1 MIPDFYIYDNIG
13 YLPEGLHNAKWLE
26 FKEKFDFSFKRKKIL
41 SGILSFGR
49 LIKQAGGKKIYIDG
63 SFVTNKKIPKDWDGC
78 YCMCELNLSIAST
91 LIQNTN
97 INRTKIKKEYFGDVF
112 AEDCI
117 EASSGLPF
125 IDFFQRIRGTDK
137 KKGIIVLDLETMP

>member
-1 MIPDFYIYDNIG
+1 MIPDFYIYDNVG

-26 FKEKFDFSFKRKKIL
+26 FKEKFGFSFKRQKIL

-49 LIKQAGGKKIYIDG
+49 LIKLAGGKKIYIDG

-78 YCMCELNLSIAST
+78 YCMCGLNMSIANK
-91 LIQNTN
+91 LMQNTN
-97 INRTKIKKEYFGDVF
+97 REKIKREYLGDVF

-117 EASSGLPF
+117 EASCGLPF

-137 KKGIIVLDLETMP
+137 KKGIIILDLETIP